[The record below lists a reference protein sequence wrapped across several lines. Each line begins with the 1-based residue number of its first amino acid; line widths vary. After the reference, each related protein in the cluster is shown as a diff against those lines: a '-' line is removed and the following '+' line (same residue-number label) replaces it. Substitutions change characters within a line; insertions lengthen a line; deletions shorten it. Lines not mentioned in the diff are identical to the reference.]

1 MMMRVDSAHVNPKR
15 CFHIRGYAMS
25 IPYET
30 ATAGDRA
37 INELQKTLQA
47 FGCQAFG
54 TMTDE
59 ERQVMIVAFKWRNQ
73 QVQLEASWKGYAQAL
88 IRKSHW
94 HESRAFEQAK
104 IAVCSVLRDWV
115 KGQTTA
121 VECGVMSFET
131 AFMPHMLL
139 KDGRRVI
146 DAAKAANVLPAPEDS
161 NVRQIESKRS

>member
-1 MMMRVDSAHVNPKR
+1 
-15 CFHIRGYAMS
+15 MS

-37 INELQKTLQA
+37 INELQKTLAA
-47 FGCQAFG
+47 FGCQSFG
-54 TMTDE
+54 TMTDT
-59 ERQVMIVAFKWRNQ
+59 ERQVMIVAFKWRDR
-73 QVQLEASWKGYAQAL
+73 QVHLEASWKGYAAAL
-88 IRKSHW
+88 LKSRGHLKGYG
-94 HESRAFEQAK
+94 ETQRRREEKALEQAK
-104 IAVCSVLRDWV
+104 VSVCSVLRDWV

-146 DAAKAANVLPAPEDS
+146 DAAQAANLLPAPEQS
-161 NVRQIESKRS
+161 NVLQLTKER